1 MQKLRHIEPKKADKI
16 DNNANINDF
25 NLNEINIGG
34 FVEIINGDTHLK
46 EQQNKIVQTMY
57 AWFSNMTSCRALVH
71 SGNYNDTWTLMTSGY
86 QMYLGTDT
94 TTPTLYST
102 IALTSPIGTSPGT
115 APNTTG
121 GSVTNPSTALFR
133 ILFSATWNAGTV
145 SGTVGEMAL
154 YLRLMSSAIQSF
166 GWSKYAPATESLQL
180 ASRLAVADGS
190 MSSFAINTGSPL
202 TVNWII
208 QFSYA

>member
-1 MQKLRHIEPKKADKI
+1 MQKLQHIEPKKIDKI
-16 DNNANINDF
+16 DNDF

-34 FVEIINGDTHLK
+34 FVEIINGDTHLQ
-46 EQQNKIVQTMY
+46 EQQNKLVQTMY
-57 AWFSNMTSCRALVH
+57 AWFSNMTSCSALVH
-71 SGNYNDTWTLMTSGY
+71 SSNSNDTWSLMTNGY
-86 QMYLGTDT
+86 QMYLGTDMI
-94 TTPTLYST
+94 TPTLYNT
-102 IALTSPIGTSPGT
+102 TVLTSPIGTAPGT

-121 GSVTNPSTALFR
+121 GTVTNPSTVVFR
-133 ILFSATWNAGTV
+133 ILFSATWNAYTV

-154 YLRLMSSAIQSF
+154 YLRLMSSAIQGF
-166 GWSKYAPATESLQL
+166 GWTKYVPATEPLQL

-190 MSSFAINTGSPL
+190 MSSFAINNAAPL